1 MKKTLVLLMASAVLS
16 IGAVQAATTNEG
28 PVTKWLNN
36 TTAKVSKQEQ
46 TAYQKT
52 QAKKQAAEKKKA
64 EAKQKQAAK
73 EKKIAAKKAEAQKQ
87 QAARKQKVETKKKQ
101 WKELFTID

>member
-1 MKKTLVLLMASAVLS
+1 MAAAVLS
-16 IGAVQAATTNEG
+16 IGATQAATTSEG
-28 PVTKWLNN
+28 PVTRWLNN

-64 EAKQKQAAK
+64 AR
-73 EKKIAAKKAEAQKQ
+73 EKKIAAKKAEAKKQ
-87 QAARKQKVETKKKQ
+87 QAERKQKVETKKKQ